1 LQLEHSAED
10 VRLDLAKLTVV
21 ADTPT
26 GPAPLSRIGSAKNW
40 VGYHLSTHLAL
51 HRFLALQDRPV
62 PRFLMLDQP
71 TQAHYPP
78 EKDNHTGQPTDDAD
92 RIAVRAMF
100 RLMRDVVAELAPNFQ
115 IIVCDHADLPEQWF
129 DEAVRYRWR
138 EGEKLIPTDW
148 LNSDQ

>member
-1 LQLEHSAED
+1 
-10 VRLDLAKLTVV
+10 
-21 ADTPT
+21 
-26 GPAPLSRIGSAKNW
+26 
-40 VGYHLSTHLAL
+40 
-51 HRFLALQDRPV
+51 
-62 PRFLMLDQP
+62 MLDQP
-71 TQAHYPP
+71 TQAHTPP

-100 RLMRDVVAELAPNFQ
+100 RLMRYVVAELAPNFQ

-138 EGEKLIPTDW
+138 GGETLIPTDW